1 MTPTPTTVLQ
11 ILPNLDTGGV
21 ERGAIEMAQAISNG
35 GGRPLVS
42 SAGGRMVAAVTRAG
56 GRHIGLPLATKD
68 PINILLNARRIVRMI
83 RQEGVALVHAR
94 SRAPAWSAWI
104 AARRAGVPFVT
115 TYHGAYAERIWLKR
129 YYNGIMARGDLV
141 IATSQFVAGMI
152 ASRHGVSSD
161 RIRIIPRGVDP
172 AVFDPDQVGTGRL
185 AKLAQI
191 WRLPDG
197 RPTIV
202 LPARV
207 TRWKGGTILIEAL
220 ARMQRTDAVAILV
233 GSDQGR
239 SSFSEQLVRQ
249 AERLGVADRV
259 RLVGHCD
266 DMPAALL
273 LADVV
278 VSASTQPE
286 AFGRAVIE
294 AQAMGR
300 MVIATD
306 HGGAAETV
314 MHGTTGWRVP
324 PGDAAALAMALDHAL
339 GLSQEWRDW
348 MGAASRASVMSHYSL
363 DAMQQATLQVYDELA
378 GSNLARTVRVDVAE
392 VGDGGIGEQDTGPEV
407 RSRAVG
413 AGQG

>member
-1 MTPTPTTVLQ
+1 
-11 ILPNLDTGGV
+11 
-21 ERGAIEMAQAISNG
+21 
-35 GGRPLVS
+35 
-42 SAGGRMVAAVTRAG
+42 
-56 GRHIGLPLATKD
+56 
-68 PINILLNARRIVRMI
+68 
-83 RQEGVALVHAR
+83 
-94 SRAPAWSAWI
+94 
-104 AARRAGVPFVT
+104 
-115 TYHGAYAERIWLKR
+115 
-129 YYNGIMARGDLV
+129 
-141 IATSQFVAGMI
+141 
-152 ASRHGVSSD
+152 
-161 RIRIIPRGVDP
+161 
-172 AVFDPDQVGTGRL
+172 VFDPDQVGTGRL

-324 PGDAAALAMALDHAL
+324 PGDAAALARATGDWVAFIDADDLWLPGHVTQAQAVLAAIPSAEWIVAAHEVLGPDGARTRPPALSDAHPVAPVAPGVLRYAAPASTQALIGNYWLHLGGCIVRTSVARRTGGFAERCLYSEDWLFFLCLSTLADLYFLPAPGYVLRRQHASL
-339 GLSQEWRDW
+339 TTSSRRLTQHRVSGKRAALAHPALTPHRQQLRWALRSTYKGL
-348 MGAASRASVMSHYSL
+348 AANNV
-363 DAMQQATLQVYDELA
+363 
-378 GSNLARTVRVDVAE
+378 LARHHARGAWFALRAFAMDPREVHEAVRFLRLLLARDRTRAQALAPAYSAAE
-392 VGDGGIGEQDTGPEV
+392 LLP
-407 RSRAVG
+407 G
-413 AGQG
+413 A